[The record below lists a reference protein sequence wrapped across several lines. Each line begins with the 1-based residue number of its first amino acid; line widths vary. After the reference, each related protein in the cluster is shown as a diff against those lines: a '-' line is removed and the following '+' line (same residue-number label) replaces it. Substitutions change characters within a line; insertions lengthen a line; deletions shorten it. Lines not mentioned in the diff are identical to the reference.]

1 MSTVTEQ
8 LWNRSFILCILNNLF
23 LFIYYFALL
32 TVLPIYIMK
41 DLGGSVQEAG
51 LALTLF
57 LVSSIATRPFS
68 GLIIEKLGKRFT
80 MRSAGL
86 IFALFAF
93 GYLLIDSMWSLLLIR
108 FLHGVWF
115 SILTTVTVPVAN
127 EFIPE
132 QRKGEGMGYF
142 VMSTN
147 LGVVFGPLLALTLIQ
162 FASFKVLFGVL
173 AILISIGLIFSWM
186 LKINEEPKSRS
197 LEQNQITAQRSK
209 LSLHDIIELKVIAVG
224 CVALLTAFSYSS
236 VMTFITAFSETKK
249 LLAYTSIF
257 FIVFAVSML
266 VVRPWVGKFYDRKGP
281 DAVIYPSF
289 IFFAIGLV
297 IITFISNQWVLWLS
311 AVFIGIGYGSLF
323 PCLQTL
329 AIQSV
334 DRQRMGHAISTF
346 FTLFDIGLAVGSVMM
361 GLLIAYWGYENTY
374 LFCAIMVMLTLFIY
388 RHYVSKPRNLL
399 EETSVSS

>member
-1 MSTVTEQ
+1 MYTATEQ

-51 LALTLF
+51 LALTIF

-209 LSLHDIIELKVIAVG
+209 LTLHDIIELKVIAVG

-236 VMTFITAFSETKK
+236 VMTFITAFSETKQ

-388 RHYVSKPRNLL
+388 RHYVSKPRSLL
-399 EETSVSS
+399 KETSVSS